1 MRAVKFQILCSLVL
15 ILLSSIHFSLS
26 FLFLYPRPKT
36 LHMACNYYLHI
47 LPTSLGFL
55 EIRFS
60 QLADERNHK
69 VCTDANKKE
78 LLQSKLNRLRML
90 KDDIAKDAWMFDS

>member
-1 MRAVKFQILCSLVL
+1 MPTCFDVIIINTFL
-15 ILLSSIHFSLS
+15 ILS
-26 FLFLYPRPKT
+26 FIL
-36 LHMACNYYLHI
+36 ACNYYLHT
-47 LPTSLGFL
+47 LTNYLSLAFL
-55 EIRFS
+55 DIRFS

-69 VCTDANKKE
+69 VCTEANKKE

>member
-1 MRAVKFQILCSLVL
+1 MKMRAVEFQLLLLC
-15 ILLSSIHFSLS
+15 LLALMLLLSIHFSFSHLFWPLA
-26 FLFLYPRPKT
+26 FLD
-36 LHMACNYYLHI
+36 
-47 LPTSLGFL
+47 
-55 EIRFS
+55 IRFS

-69 VCTDANKKE
+69 VCTEANKKE